1 MKIAVVTPRNVTGEK
16 GGAENL
22 YDGLVGALECAGHLV
37 SRIEVP
43 VDESCFEGILEA
55 YSNCF
60 YLDLD
65 AYDLVISTKAP
76 TYMVRHRNHVSYLLH
91 TIRVFYDM
99 FDMEFSPSDKE
110 KKKQRRL
117 IHEFDKYGL
126 APSRIKKHF
135 VNGAPVYE
143 RMVLVDDFWKDVDF
157 EILHHPPKVEN
168 FKEPEEGEFIFFPTR
183 LHRWKRPD
191 LVINAMKYVKGD
203 IRLIISGRGEDE
215 AYYKQLAK
223 NDKRI
228 SFIGWINDDQLTDLY
243 SKSIVVPFVP
253 VNEDYGLITVEAYQS
268 KKPVITCSDSGEPAR
283 IVKDGLSGF
292 VVDPDPRK
300 IAEKINYLVENP
312 VHARRM
318 GEEGYRLVQEI
329 SWENVVDRLLSSKN
343 EIDSVEPVEKNK
355 HSLQETQKKVKVLV
369 TDNQILDPPV
379 GGGRVRIYELYKNF
393 DPELFDI
400 TYLGTFDWL
409 GPEEREQKLADH
421 FTETLVPMTVPHI
434 AVDKVFNRLC
444 GRKTTLD
451 VTIPL
456 LMKFTPRYQQKLS
469 GLCREADVVVVSHP
483 WVYPYVKDEIKI
495 LDKKPLLVYDSH
507 NLEYNI
513 KKQILN
519 STSTGR
525 YLVNTVRRV
534 EKELSIDS
542 DLIFVCSDEDSRAF
556 SETYGVDSKKIL
568 VVPNG
573 ASVGSVTPVNPDEK
587 EALKSHF
594 GFEGKVT
601 AVFLASGGYKP
612 NDDAAE
618 YICKQLAPSLKS
630 ITFILV
636 GSVCDTLKS
645 EIKNSP
651 GENVVLMGVV
661 SSEDKSKILLSS
673 DIALNPVTQG
683 SGTNVKVF
691 DYLAA
696 GLNVIT
702 TPVGSRG
709 ISFTSLENGVIA
721 ELSEFQASI
730 EMLLNDPLLREKI
743 SKNARLLAEK
753 YNWSDISRTAGKKI
767 VNLMENSE

>member
-1 MKIAVVTPRNVTGEK
+1 MRIAVVTPRSVTGEK

-22 YDGLVGALECAGHLV
+22 YDGLVGALEGAGHLV
-37 SRIEVP
+37 TRVEVP
-43 VDESCFEGILEA
+43 VDESSFEGILEA

-60 YLDLD
+60 YLNLD
-65 AYDLVISTKAP
+65 AYYLVISTKAP

-99 FDMEFSPSDKE
+99 FDTEFSSSDNL

-126 APSRIKKHF
+126 APSRIRKHF

-143 RMVLVDDFWKDVDF
+143 RMALVDDFWKNVDF

-168 FKEPEEGEFIFFPTR
+168 FKEPEKGEFIFFPTR
-183 LHRWKRPD
+183 LHRWKRPE
-191 LVINAMKYVKGD
+191 LIINAMKYVKSD
-203 IRLIISGRGEDE
+203 IKLIISGRGEDE

-223 NDKRI
+223 NDTRI
-228 SFIGWINDDQLTDLY
+228 SFIGWINDDQLVDLY
-243 SKSIVVPFVP
+243 SKSLVVPFVP

-283 IVKDGLSGF
+283 IVRDGLSGF
-292 VVDPDPRK
+292 VVEPDPRK
-300 IAEKINYLVENP
+300 IAEKINYLIENP
-312 VHARRM
+312 THAQKM
-318 GEEGYRLVQEI
+318 GEEGYRLVQGI
-329 SWENVVDRLLSSKN
+329 SWENVIDRLLSLEG
-343 EIDSVEPVEKNK
+343 EIDPVEFAEKNAL
-355 HSLQETQKKVKVLV
+355 SLQEASKKIKILV
-369 TDNQILDPPV
+369 TDNQILDPPI
-379 GGGRVRIYELYKNF
+379 GGGRVRIYELYRNF
-393 DPELFDI
+393 DPDLFDI

-421 FTETLVPMTVPHI
+421 FTEMLVPMTVPHI
-434 AVDKVFNRLC
+434 TVDKIFNSLC
-444 GRKTTLD
+444 GRRTTLD

-469 GLCREADVVVVSHP
+469 RLCKEADIVVVSHP
-483 WVYPYVKDEIKI
+483 WVYPYVKNEIKI
-495 LDKKPLLVYDSH
+495 IEKKPLLVYDSH

-513 KKQILN
+513 KKEILN
-519 STSTGR
+519 STIMGR
-525 YLVNTVRRV
+525 YLINTVHRV
-534 EKELSIDS
+534 EKELSNDS
-542 DLIFVCSDEDSRAF
+542 DLIFVCSGEDSRAF
-556 SETYGVDSKKIL
+556 SEIYGINNKKIL
-568 VVPNG
+568 LVPNG
-573 ASVGSVTPVNPDEK
+573 APVGSVTPISSHEK
-587 EALKSHF
+587 ESLKAHL

-618 YICKQLAPSLKS
+618 YICKELAPSLKG
-630 ITFILV
+630 ITFVLV

-645 EIKNSP
+645 EIKNSL
-651 GENVVLMGVV
+651 GENVTLMGVV
-661 SSEDKSKILLSS
+661 SSEDKTKILLSS

-709 ISFTSLENGVIA
+709 ISFTNLENGVIA
-721 ELSEFQASI
+721 EMDEFQSSI
-730 EMLLNDPLLREKI
+730 EMLLNDPLLRGKI

-753 YNWSDISRTAGKKI
+753 YNWSGISRVAGERLI
-767 VNLMENSE
+767 NLLENSE

>member
-1 MKIAVVTPRNVTGEK
+1 MKIAVVTPRSVTGEK
-16 GGAENL
+16 GGAENF
-22 YDGLVGALECAGHLV
+22 YDGLVGALKNKGHSV
-37 SRIEVP
+37 AHIEVP

-60 YLDLD
+60 YLNLD

-76 TYMVRHRNHVSYLLH
+76 TYMIRHRNHVSYLLH

-99 FDMEFSPSDKE
+99 FDMEFSSSDRE

-143 RMVLVDDFWKDVDF
+143 RMIAVDDFWKAVNF
-157 EILHHPPKVEN
+157 EVLHHPPKIEN
-168 FKEPEEGEFIFFPTR
+168 FKEPEEGKFIFFPTR

-191 LVINAMKYVKGD
+191 LIINAMKYVKSD

-215 AYYKQLAK
+215 AYYRQLAK
-223 NDKRI
+223 HDKRI
-228 SFIGWINDDQLTDLY
+228 SFIGWINDDQLVDLY
-243 SKSIVVPFVP
+243 SKSLVVPFVP
-253 VNEDYGLITVEAYQS
+253 VNEDYGLITVEAFQS
-268 KKPVITCSDSGEPAR
+268 KKPVITCLDSGEPAR
-283 IVKDGLSGF
+283 IVVDELSGF
-292 VVDPDPRK
+292 IVEPDPRE
-300 IAEKINYLVENP
+300 IAKKLNYLVENP
-312 VHARRM
+312 SHARKM

-329 SWENVVDRLLSSKN
+329 SWQNVIDRLLSSEDKIDAVEPLEKN
-343 EIDSVEPVEKNK
+343 EFFL
-355 HSLQETQKKVKVLV
+355 HETSKKIKALV
-369 TDNQILDPPV
+369 TDNQILDPPI
-379 GGGRVRIYELYKNF
+379 GGGRVRIYQLYKNF
-393 DPELFDI
+393 DPDLFDI

-409 GPEEREQKLADH
+409 GPEEREQKLADN
-421 FTETLVPMTVPHI
+421 FTEALVPMTVPHI
-434 AVDKVFNRLC
+434 AIDKIFSRLC

-469 GLCREADVVVVSHP
+469 ELCREADVVIVSHP
-483 WVYPYVKDEIKI
+483 WVYPYVKEEIKV
-495 LDKKPLLVYDSH
+495 LDKKPLLIYDSH

-513 KKQILN
+513 KKEILN
-519 STSTGR
+519 FTSIGR
-525 YLVNTVRRV
+525 YLVNNVYRV
-534 EKELSIDS
+534 EKELSNDS

-556 SETYGVDSKKIL
+556 SEIYGIDSKKIL
-568 VVPNG
+568 LVPNG
-573 ASVGSVTPVNPDEK
+573 ASVDSVAPISSDEK
-587 EALKSHF
+587 EALKAHY

-618 YICKQLAPSLKS
+618 YICKQLAPSLKN

-636 GSVCDTLKS
+636 GSVCDNLKS
-645 EIKNSP
+645 EIKNSL

-691 DYLAA
+691 DSLAA

-709 ISFTSLENGVIA
+709 ISFTNLENGVIA
-721 ELSEFQASI
+721 ELNDFQASI

-743 SKNARLLAEK
+743 SENARLLAEK
-753 YNWSDISRTAGKKI
+753 YNWSDISRTAGEKI
-767 VNLMENSE
+767 VNLMENSK